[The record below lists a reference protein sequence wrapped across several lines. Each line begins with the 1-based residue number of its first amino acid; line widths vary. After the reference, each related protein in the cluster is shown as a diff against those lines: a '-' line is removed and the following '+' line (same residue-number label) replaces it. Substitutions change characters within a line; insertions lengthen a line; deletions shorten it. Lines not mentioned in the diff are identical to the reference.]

1 MGGDTSLL
9 AALCAGHLLSVE
21 KDHDCPTLL
30 KDPVGAR
37 ILDIPRVTL
46 ESFLLVLHPKSSSS
60 KTSGAPP

>member
-30 KDPVGAR
+30 KNPVGAR

-46 ESFLLVLHPKSSSS
+46 
-60 KTSGAPP
+60 